1 MEARCCYAS
10 TATAHVR
17 ALRSKV
23 PSTPQRS
30 RRYVRDTE
38 SPCPRPSR
46 SPRPTAPSRPM
57 WRARRRP
64 GPSHRRHPGDLRR
77 QQGDARRLR
86 RPGRPG
92 LRRRLPRP
100 LLAHRTGIDITDQ
113 SEAEWKKAFELYNA
127 FDVDAGVSDIAA
139 TIAAV
144 RDLPGVNGK
153 VGAVGYCLG
162 GLLAFL
168 TATRTDADASVSYY
182 GVGIEKH
189 VAEAEKAGPAAA
201 DAHRRGRPV
210 RAEGSP
216 EGHPRRAEG
225 SPADRIHT
233 YPGRD
238 HAFARVGGAHYDAA
252 DAGTANARSLAFF
265 KSNLG

>member
-1 MEARCCYAS
+1 MSE
-10 TATAHVR
+10 TLTIT
-17 ALRSKV
+17 
-23 PSTPQRS
+23 TPDGAFS
-30 RRYVRDTE
+30 AYVA
-38 SPCPRPSR
+38 RPSAA
-46 SPRPTAPSRPM
+46 SAPAIVVIQEIFGVNKVMRDICDGLAAQGFVAVCPDLF
-57 WRARRRP
+57 WRIEP
-64 GPSHRRHPGDLRR
+64 D
-77 QQGDARRLR
+77 
-86 RPGRPG
+86 
-92 LRRRLPRP
+92 
-100 LLAHRTGIDITDQ
+100 IDITDQ
-113 SEAEWKKAFELYNA
+113 SDAEWKRAFELYNA

-144 RDLPGVNGK
+144 RELPGVNGK

-168 TATRTDADASVSYY
+168 TATRTDADASVAYY

-189 VAEAEKAGPAAA
+189 LAEAEKLARPLLMHLGEEDQFVPKEAQKLIL
-201 DAHRRGRPV
+201 DALKD
-210 RAEGSP
+210 
-216 EGHPRRAEG
+216 HPQIE
-225 SPADRIHT
+225 IHT

>member
-1 MEARCCYAS
+1 MSE
-10 TATAHVR
+10 TLTIT
-17 ALRSKV
+17 
-23 PSTPQRS
+23 TPDGAFS
-30 RRYVRDTE
+30 AYVA
-38 SPCPRPSR
+38 RPSAT
-46 SPRPTAPSRPM
+46 SAPAVVVIQEIFGVNKVMRDICDDLAAQGFVAVCPDLF
-57 WRARRRP
+57 WRIEP
-64 GPSHRRHPGDLRR
+64 
-77 QQGDARRLR
+77 
-86 RPGRPG
+86 
-92 LRRRLPRP
+92 
-100 LLAHRTGIDITDQ
+100 GIDMTDQ
-113 SEAEWKKAFELYNA
+113 SDAEWKRAFELYNA

-144 RDLPGVNGK
+144 RELPGVNGK

-168 TATRTDADASVSYY
+168 TATRTDADASVAYY

-189 VAEAEKAGPAAA
+189 LAEAEKLARPLLMHLGEEDQFVPKEAQKLIL
-201 DAHRRGRPV
+201 DALKD
-210 RAEGSP
+210 
-216 EGHPRRAEG
+216 HPQIE
-225 SPADRIHT
+225 IHT

>member
-1 MEARCCYAS
+1 MSE
-10 TATAHVR
+10 TLTIT
-17 ALRSKV
+17 
-23 PSTPQRS
+23 TPDGAFS
-30 RRYVRDTE
+30 AYVA
-38 SPCPRPSR
+38 RPSAA
-46 SPRPTAPSRPM
+46 SAPAIVVIQEIFGVNKVMRDVCDGLAAQGFVAVCPDLF
-57 WRARRRP
+57 WRIEP
-64 GPSHRRHPGDLRR
+64 D
-77 QQGDARRLR
+77 
-86 RPGRPG
+86 
-92 LRRRLPRP
+92 
-100 LLAHRTGIDITDQ
+100 IDITDQ
-113 SEAEWKKAFELYNA
+113 SDAEWKRAFELYNA
-127 FDVDAGVSDIAA
+127 FDVDTGISDIAA

-144 RDLPGVNGK
+144 RELPGVNGK

-189 VAEAEKAGPAAA
+189 LAEAEKLA
-201 DAHRRGRPV
+201 RPLLMHLGEEDQFV
-210 RAEGSP
+210 PKEAQKLILDSLKD
-216 EGHPRRAEG
+216 HPQIE
-225 SPADRIHT
+225 IHT